1 MRKTRILEIL
11 NARRNGT
18 TLFAYY
24 AMSALVALAGAIF
37 TVQGD
42 WASAGSTILIFMLM
56 FFPAHL
62 RERHRLY
69 LPFTLD
75 LGIVGFIFI
84 TLFLGHIQRFYDH
97 VPFWDKFV
105 HFQSGLLL
113 GATGYIIIY
122 LLNEQRTSRLDL
134 TPGFVSVF
142 AIIFSLA
149 IGAIWEMLEFAADYA
164 LSIHWQD
171 GLSDTMWDLIVNAI
185 GAVIISV
192 FGYFWMHHHKRLPLT
207 PRLLTLFKRVGK
219 RGQ

>member
-11 NARRNGT
+11 NARRSAA

-24 AMSALVALAGAIF
+24 TMRVLVAVAATIF
-37 TVQGD
+37 ILKGD
-42 WASAGSTILIFMLM
+42 WASAASTILIFLLM

-62 RERHRLY
+62 KERHRLY
-69 LPFTLD
+69 LPFTLE

-97 VPFWDKFV
+97 IPFWDKFV

-113 GATGYIIIY
+113 GATGYIFVYI
-122 LLNEQRTSRLDL
+122 LNEQKTSKLDL

-142 AIIFSLA
+142 AVAFSLA
-149 IGAIWEMLEFAADYA
+149 IGVIWEILEFAADYA
-164 LSIHWQD
+164 FAIHWQD

-185 GAVIISV
+185 GALIISIA
-192 FGYFWMHHHKRLPLT
+192 GYFWMHHHKRLPLT
-207 PRLLTLFKRVGK
+207 PRFLTIFKRIK
-219 RGQ
+219 KQPK